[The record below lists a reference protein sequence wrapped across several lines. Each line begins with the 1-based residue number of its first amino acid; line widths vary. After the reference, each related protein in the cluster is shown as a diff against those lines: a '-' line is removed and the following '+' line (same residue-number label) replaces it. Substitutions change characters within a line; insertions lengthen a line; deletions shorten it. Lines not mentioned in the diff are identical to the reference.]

1 PHQASVS
8 SEKDCNDFK
17 RFVTSS
23 EPARPLG
30 EADVSDTP
38 LTGSFADSGSGIK
51 KWHARFNEAPGS
63 DPWGHFFFE
72 CCSHATACHGSE
84 RIGFVL
90 RVGLSPQAD
99 ELTLP

>member
-1 PHQASVS
+1 MQHGCNMLRKAQAMAFSAS
-8 SEKDCNDFK
+8 AMIGD
-17 RFVTSS
+17 
-23 EPARPLG
+23 AAYLG
-30 EADVSDTP
+30 LYP
-38 LTGSFADSGSGIK
+38 GSF
-51 KWHARFNEAPGS
+51 
-63 DPWGHFFFE
+63 FFG